1 MIRHSNSLFISL
13 FVHATLLLIFFFV
26 YKNYFDSKKI
36 EEEMLCVKLCI
47 VEPNKEIPEKK
58 EIKEPKAVVQE
69 KQIEPKTVKKVEI
82 AKEIVEKKIEITDEV
97 VDVKHV
103 FIQETK
109 EEVIADTV
117 PAETDVKEKEAVEKE
132 VKSASIE
139 QKSDDTIFSQKALQ
153 EEYLGINMQKIAQ
166 LLEENLYYPMSAR
179 KRNITGLVKVSFTL
193 GVDAKVDNIK
203 IIESG
208 SDILSRAAIK
218 TIEDLSTKFPK
229 PTKELTLSVP
239 INYNL
244 N

>member
-1 MIRHSNSLFISL
+1 MIKYGNPLLISL
-13 FVHATLLLIFFFV
+13 FVHATLFSILFFI
-26 YKNYFDSKKI
+26 YKNSLDSKKI
-36 EEEMLCVKLCI
+36 EEEMLCIKLCSI
-47 VEPNKEIPEKK
+47 AQSKETAEKK
-58 EIKEPKAVVQE
+58 ESQEPKPVVQE
-69 KQIEPKTVKKVEI
+69 KQIEPKKVKKAEIPKEI
-82 AKEIVEKKIEITDEV
+82 AEKKKETADEV
-97 VDVKHV
+97 VDIKPSLVK
-103 FIQETK
+103 QTEK
-109 EEVIADTV
+109 EVV
-117 PAETDVKEKEAVEKE
+117 AEPKPEVKEKPPVQT
-132 VKSASIE
+132 V
-139 QKSDDTIFSQKALQ
+139 DDTLMSKKAPQ
-153 EEYLGINMQKIAQ
+153 EEYIEINMQKIAQ

-208 SDILSRAAIK
+208 SDILSRAAVK